1 MPKST
6 NQLIRAYRAARRGQ
20 ALVEYSVITFI
31 LSLGALGLL
40 AVPIPTGVHGRGT
53 APLFRLFWEGL
64 NGFYVSIYDVLQ
76 CSVP

>member
-1 MPKST
+1 MPRNADSLRRT
-6 NQLIRAYRAARRGQ
+6 WAAARRGQ
-20 ALVEYSVITFI
+20 AMVEYSVVTFV

-40 AVPIPTGVHGRGT
+40 AVPIPTGVNGGT

-64 NGFYVSIYDVLQ
+64 NGFYDSVYYVLQ

>member
-1 MPKST
+1 MRRKST
-6 NQLIRAYRAARRGQ
+6 ERRVCQLARRGQ
-20 ALVEYSVITFI
+20 AMVEYSVVTFV

-40 AVPIPTGVHGRGT
+40 AVPIPTGVNGTGT

-64 NGFYVSIYDVLQ
+64 NGFYDSVYFVLQ

>member
-1 MPKST
+1 M
-6 NQLIRAYRAARRGQ
+6 ARSANRLARGQ
-20 ALVEYSVITFI
+20 AMVEYSVVTFV

-40 AVPIPTGVHGRGT
+40 AVPIPDGVNGRGT

-64 NGFYVSIYDVLQ
+64 NGFYDSVYFVLQ